1 MILVFLCLYI
11 KMSGEQQNIYEF
23 ITDPI
28 DEKLYPVKSKKGA
41 RVLKNY
47 ISIYREGSNTD
58 KTILPNPEYSTLHLK
73 QRMGNFTTY
82 GTQRNTLNMNGEYS
96 NDAYSHAIEHSNN
109 LGHWV
114 SSSSTRLK
122 VLVLCACD
130 TSFDVRRADNWLNLI
145 SPHIAAEFITRNLPY
160 EITWIGESI
169 NNGIVYD
176 TAGTKST
183 EPCDMENMTV
193 SCVKHTL
200 IKSSIPTPQGNK
212 EIRARGNKVSGKI
225 DVLGN
230 NKYDIIIDEFCPKT
244 DKLSVEFNSIIPHMY
259 RNSWIISTVDLSNGE
274 GTWARA
280 KKIPGISTNLIKE
293 TTKIDIPPSK
303 KPIEVVQI
311 IKSMELVKDELKR
324 AGIYEFTRQK
334 VFNNIRSGDA
344 NHLVH
349 RLIHE
354 QYPYDSIEDKLYKT
368 EVILFN
374 GRNAPYNKSLTK
386 LYVHKLIPDLFE

>member
-1 MILVFLCLYI
+1 
-11 KMSGEQQNIYEF
+11 MSGEQQNIYEF
-23 ITDPI
+23 ITDPV

-82 GTQRNTLNMNGEYS
+82 STQRNTLNMNGEYS

-114 SSSSTRLK
+114 NSSSTRLK
-122 VLVLCACD
+122 VLVLCASKS
-130 TSFDVRRADNWLNLI
+130 SFDNRRSINWLNLI
-145 SPHIAAEFITRNLPY
+145 NPHIAAEFITRNLPF
-160 EITWIGESI
+160 EVTWLGESI
-169 NNGIVYD
+169 NNGTVYD
-176 TAGTKST
+176 TAGNKST
-183 EPCDMENMTV
+183 EPCDMDNMTV
-193 SCVKHTL
+193 GCIKHTL
-200 IKSSIPTPQGNK
+200 IKSSIPTPQGNRA
-212 EIRARGNKVSGKI
+212 IRARGNKVSGKI

-244 DKLSVEFNSIIPHMY
+244 EDVSVEFNSIIPHMY
-259 RNSWIISTVDLSNGE
+259 KNSWIISTKDLSNGE

-280 KKIPGISTNLIKE
+280 HRVTGISTNLIRE
-293 TTKIDIPPSK
+293 TTKIEIPPSK
-303 KPIEVVQI
+303 KPMEVVQI
-311 IKSMELVKDELKR
+311 LKSMELVKAELKR

-334 VFNNIRSGDA
+334 VFNNSKLGDA

-349 RLIHE
+349 RLVHD
-354 QYPYDSIEDKLYKT
+354 QYPYDSIEDKLHKT

-374 GRNAPYNKSLTK
+374 ARNAPYNKLLK
-386 LYVHKLIPDLFE
+386 ELYIHKLIPDLFE